1 MQKYAVY
8 DKEEI
13 KKSIVSK
20 LQRHN
25 GCSLAEATEKQIYN
39 AVADTVRD
47 QIMNKLVATRQ
58 AVKQQKGKQL
68 YYLSVEFL
76 MGRSLHSNILNL
88 CETAE

>member
-13 KKSIVSK
+13 KKSIISK

-25 GCSLAEATEKQIYN
+25 GCSLSEATEKQIYN

-47 QIMNKLVATRQ
+47 QIMNKYVATRK
-58 AVKQQKGKQL
+58 AIKQQQDKRL
-68 YYLSVEFL
+68 Y
-76 MGRSLHSNILNL
+76 
-88 CETAE
+88 